1 MVRNRWS
8 CDNRA
13 GRCPCYQEIEFAYSK
28 ETHTLGAEEEGRDAE
43 KMLQPVGE
51 SIEALS
57 RRQWELPGA
66 KTLARV
72 GK

>member
-1 MVRNRWS
+1 
-8 CDNRA
+8 
-13 GRCPCYQEIEFAYSK
+13 
-28 ETHTLGAEEEGRDAE
+28 LGAEEEGRDAE

-57 RRQWELPGA
+57 RRDAEKMLQPVGESIEALSRRRWELPGA